1 MLLQHTDNANTA
13 SNDESLLEDDEF
25 SLLDEAEHVVA
36 QASVSN
42 SDNDN
47 EPYAV
52 ADAYPDV
59 QLAEGVLESLLSDDP
74 DAASLADML
83 EDLQCQLE
91 TVKRRLEAR
100 TMELQNKAKAEAV
113 ARQQEEDEN
122 AIMGAIEDP
131 EYRSVL
137 ADVVRLLDKGQ
148 AGPLLDIIQG
158 LKGNNATTSSTWQP
172 DTATKL
178 TTAPLPEVAAY
189 VEPVTTYVSK
199 PAPTTNTSPGW
210 L

>member
-1 MLLQHTDNANTA
+1 MLLHADNANTA
-13 SNDESLLEDDEF
+13 SDDQLLEDDEF
-25 SLLDEAEHVVA
+25 SLLDEAEHAVA
-36 QASVSN
+36 HTPVAN
-42 SDNDN
+42 SDNDS
-47 EPYAV
+47 EPYEV
-52 ADAYPDV
+52 ADEYPEV

-74 DAASLADML
+74 DAACLADMV
-83 EDLQCQLE
+83 EDIQCQLE

-131 EYRSVL
+131 EYRQVL

-148 AGPLLDIIQG
+148 AGPLLDVIRN
-158 LKGNNATTSSTWQP
+158 LKGMPSRTTEWEP

-178 TTAPLPEVAAY
+178 TTSPLPEVSPY
-189 VEPVTTYVSK
+189 VEPAPIQQYVSK
-199 PAPTTNTSPGW
+199 PAPTTSAPGW